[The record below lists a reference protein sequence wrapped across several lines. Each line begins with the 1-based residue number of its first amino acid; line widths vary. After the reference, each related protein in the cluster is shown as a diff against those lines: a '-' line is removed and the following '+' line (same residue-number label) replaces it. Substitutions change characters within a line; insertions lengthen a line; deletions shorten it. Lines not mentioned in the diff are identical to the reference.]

1 MRKISIIILCLAM
14 LTACAAHTE
23 KSTENHRYALT
34 TKVIALDHES
44 DVVTVEDFNGNAWT
58 FYGVEDWQ
66 IGDCAALTINDSG
79 TEKIM
84 DDTIESAR
92 YSGWIV
98 NR

>member
-66 IGDCAALTINDSG
+66 IGDFASLLMDNNGTPETIY
-79 TEKIM
+79 
-84 DDTIESAR
+84 DDVITMAHYAGIFE
-92 YSGWIV
+92 G
-98 NR
+98 

>member
-1 MRKISIIILCLAM
+1 MRKILILILVLIVMLAGC
-14 LTACAAHTE
+14 TSG
-23 KSTENHRYALT
+23 KSYALAT
-34 TKVIALDHES
+34 IVTDIDRES
-44 DVVTVEDFNGNAWT
+44 DIVTVEDFNGNSWT

-66 IGDCAALTINDSG
+66 IGDCAALMMNDNG